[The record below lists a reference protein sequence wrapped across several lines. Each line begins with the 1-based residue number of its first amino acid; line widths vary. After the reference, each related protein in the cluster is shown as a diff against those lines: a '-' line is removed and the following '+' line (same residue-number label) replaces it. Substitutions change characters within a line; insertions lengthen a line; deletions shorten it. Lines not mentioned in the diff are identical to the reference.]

1 MQKKLAYIKKKQYFC
16 VNLYMIVFYSTFPKQ
31 MNLNTKYYYSLR
43 NGYLERIINDVQENE
58 AINRR

>member
-1 MQKKLAYIKKKQYFC
+1 
-16 VNLYMIVFYSTFPKQ
+16 
-31 MNLNTKYYYSLR
+31 MNLNSIHYHSLR